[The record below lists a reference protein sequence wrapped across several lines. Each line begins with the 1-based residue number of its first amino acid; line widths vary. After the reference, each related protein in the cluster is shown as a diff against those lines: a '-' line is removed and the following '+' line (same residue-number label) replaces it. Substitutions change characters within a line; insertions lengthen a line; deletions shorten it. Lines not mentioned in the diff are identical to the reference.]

1 MRPQWDG
8 LMHWPFGYPFGVGRN
23 EVETGMR
30 TLRYDVSPP
39 SRIQQVAS
47 RIIVAT
53 TWNSCLGEVSHI
65 QYSHIPQPRDHFS
78 AQKPGHHILGRSTTD
93 MGSLYIWPDPEA
105 LTPCPVGSP
114 PKWFPNPWPS
124 DRFSSHWPRVDV
136 NYLSCP
142 WKKWIHWCPQCVSK
156 SPGLIGV
163 QVLQV
168 AHAFCLSNARSF
180 DFSLRSFNGFRPW
193 WSRIAHWW
201 GPRQPFHQ
209 RQSLPIN
216 CWCVVHPSLPE
227 RAMKIGKQWQTYQT
241 IELWWVDNGWCGWS
255 FSQVP
260 WGPKKT
266 HIGMSRV
273 RSGIQLN
280 LCTWLH
286 LCARR
291 NTKASPCAMAYI
303 SLQQVASAFMKWHQ
317 YWWNCNEVYYI
328 YNVYI
333 YIYIAKAGDCPDSLR
348 LPPQWFVQGR
358 WSSAAIAC
366 LDSLHIWIYIYSI
379 V

>member
-1 MRPQWDG
+1 MMCHHPPEYNNSPLASLSPQLG
-8 LMHWPFGYPFGVGRN
+8 TAALVRFLTFSTLISLNQEIILARRN
-23 EVETGMR
+23 QDIISLVEAQQIWEVNISGP
-30 TLRYDVSPP
+30 TLRPWHLVL
-39 SRIQQVAS
+39 
-47 RIIVAT
+47 
-53 TWNSCLGEVSHI
+53 WEVLQNGS
-65 QYSHIPQPRDHFS
+65 Q
-78 AQKPGHHILGRSTTD
+78 ILGPVI
-93 MGSLYIWPDPEA
+93 GSSVQQP
-105 LTPCPVGSP
+105 LTKGRC
-114 PKWFPNPWPS
+114 K
-124 DRFSSHWPRVDV
+124 
-136 NYLSCP
+136 LSELSV
-142 WKKWIHWCPQCVSK
+142 KKWIHWCPQCVSK

-168 AHAFCLSNARSF
+168 AHAFCLSNDRSF
-180 DFSLRSFNGFRPW
+180 DFSLRSFNGSRPW

-216 CWCVVHPSLPE
+216 CWCVVHPSLPQ
-227 RAMKIGKQWQTYQT
+227 RAMKIGKKIWQTYQT

-260 WGPKKT
+260 WAPKKT

-280 LCTWLH
+280 LWTWLH

-317 YWWNCNEVYYI
+317 YWWNCNDIHGNPWHV
-328 YNVYI
+328 
-333 YIYIAKAGDCPDSLR
+333 KSC
-348 LPPQWFVQGR
+348 QGR
-358 WSSAAIAC
+358 RLSWLSAPSSTMICPGKMIFRCNC
-366 LDSLHIWIYIYSI
+366 LPWQFTYMNIHI
-379 V
+379 